1 MFLKIKNFL
10 NNTLINKSIKVLFL
24 RVLGVFLFFSLTLF
38 LTNYFD
44 SELVGK
50 YDFSRSLIMSV
61 GILSV
66 FGMHQSIVYY
76 SGYLVS
82 KNSLGE
88 LKRIYKKMLII
99 TSVISALILC
109 ISMLISSDTMNYIFE
124 KNVSSIVT
132 KSILALFFYGI
143 TTLNID
149 VFRAINKIY
158 ISEIFRNV
166 FRYLGFII
174 AIIILYFTNNNHL
187 LVDVFLLNFVFLA
200 LLSTCYLL
208 FYFRK
213 IDTGVFTVD
222 TKISYKAILKRSGP
236 MAMSAT
242 AYILMQSVDV
252 ILLSKFTNFEMVAFY
267 SVAIKLTTMISIV
280 LASVNAVQAP
290 QIAEFFSSGNFV
302 KLSAI
307 IKKSTRL
314 IFFLTFPA
322 IIILSLLS
330 SSILKLF
337 GPNYIIAQS
346 ALYILV
352 IGQSINALCGS
363 VGVYMNMTG
372 KQNIFQKIL
381 LSALILNIVL
391 NWILIPI
398 YGINGAAFATSFS
411 MIFWN
416 LITVVY
422 IYKKDKI
429 KTFLTLK

>member
-1 MFLKIKNFL
+1 MVI
-10 NNTLINKSIKVLFL
+10 
-24 RVLGVFLFFSLTLF
+24 
-38 LTNYFD
+38 
-44 SELVGK
+44 
-50 YDFSRSLIMSV
+50 
-61 GILSV
+61 
-66 FGMHQSIVYY
+66 Q
-76 SGYLVS
+76 
-82 KNSLGE
+82 NSP
-88 LKRIYKKMLII
+88 
-99 TSVISALILC
+99 VC
-109 ISMLISSDTMNYIFE
+109 
-124 KNVSSIVT
+124 
-132 KSILALFFYGI
+132 
-143 TTLNID
+143 
-149 VFRAINKIY
+149 
-158 ISEIFRNV
+158 
-166 FRYLGFII
+166 
-174 AIIILYFTNNNHL
+174 
-187 LVDVFLLNFVFLA
+187 FLLH
-200 LLSTCYLL
+200 
-208 FYFRK
+208 YFRSIGASK
-213 IDTGVFTVD
+213 TN

-242 AYILMQSVDV
+242 AYILMQSVDI

-290 QIAEFFSSGNFV
+290 QVAEFFSSGDFV

-322 IIILSLLS
+322 IILLTLLS
-330 SSILKLF
+330 STILELF
-337 GPNYIIAQS
+337 GANYIIAQN

-352 IGQSINALCGS
+352 IGQSVNALCGS

-372 KQNIFQKIL
+372 KQNVFQKIL
-381 LSALILNIVL
+381 ISALVLNVVL

>member
-1 MFLKIKNFL
+1 MIFHKVKLFL
-10 NNTLINKSIKVLFL
+10 NNTLINKSIKVLLL
-24 RVLGVFLFFSLTLF
+24 RVFGIFLFFSLTLF

-44 SELVGK
+44 PELVGK

-76 SGYLVS
+76 SGFLVS
-82 KNSLGE
+82 KNSIGE

-99 TSVISALILC
+99 TSVISALIVC
-109 ISMLISSDTMNYIFE
+109 ASFLISNETINFVFE
-124 KNVSSIVT
+124 KNISSIVT
-132 KSILALFFYGI
+132 KSFLALLFYGI
-143 TTLNID
+143 TMLNID
-149 VFRAINKIY
+149 VFRAINKVY
-158 ISEIFRNV
+158 ISEIFRNI
-166 FRYLGFII
+166 FRYLAFII
-174 AIIILYFTNNNHL
+174 AVIILYFTNNNQL
-187 LVDVFLLNFVFLA
+187 LVDVFLLNFLFLA

-213 IDTGVFTVD
+213 ADTFKTD
-222 TKISYKAILKRSGP
+222 IRISYRAILKRSGP

-252 ILLSKFTNFEMVAFY
+252 ILLSKFTDFEMVAFY

-290 QIAEFFSSGNFV
+290 KVAEFFSSGDFV
-302 KLSAI
+302 KLNTI

-322 IIILSLLS
+322 IILLTLLS
-330 SSILKLF
+330 NFILELF
-337 GPNYIIAQS
+337 GPNYIIAQNS
-346 ALYILV
+346 LYILV

-372 KQNIFQKIL
+372 KQNVFQKIL

-391 NWILIPI
+391 NWVLIPI